1 MDAGVGHQVG
11 LELRDIDVQGT
22 IEAERC
28 SERRDNLGNQS
39 VKVGVGG
46 SLNVKV
52 AAAHVVQGLVIQAEG
67 AVGVFQEG
75 VRRQHVV
82 VGFNDGG
89 GDLGGWGHGER
100 QLGLTAVVDGK
111 ALEQERAE
119 TGSSSSTGGV
129 EDQEALETSA
139 VVGQLAEAVKHKVD
153 DLLADGVVT
162 TGVVVGGI
170 LLAGDELLRVVEL
183 AVGAS
188 ADFVAHSRL
197 QVDEDS
203 TGDVLAGT
211 GLREESVEGVIAATN
226 SLVGGH
232 LAIRLDAV
240 LKAVKFPAGI
250 SGLDTSLTNVYG

>member
-1 MDAGVGHQVG
+1 MDAGIGHQVG

-22 IEAERC
+22 IEAERS
-28 SERRDNLGNQS
+28 SEGRYDLGNQS

-46 SLNVKV
+46 SLDIKV
-52 AAAHVVQGLVIQAEG
+52 AAAHVVQSLVIQAES
-67 AVGVFQEG
+67 AVGVLQER

-82 VGFNDGG
+82 VGLNDSGG
-89 GDLGGWGHGER
+89 NLGGRGHSER
-100 QLGLTAVVDGK
+100 QLGLAAIVDRQ
-111 ALEQERAE
+111 ALKQKRAE
-119 TGSSSSTGGV
+119 TGASSSTSRV
-129 EDQEALETSA
+129 KDQEALETSA

-203 TGDVLAGT
+203 TGNVLAGT
-211 GLREESVEGVIAATN
+211 SLGKEGVERVIATTN
-226 SLVGGH
+226 GLVRGH
-232 LAIRLDAV
+232 LAIGLDAV
-240 LKAVKFPAGI
+240 LKAIKLPAGV